1 MVLGQGIIEKKD
13 LKMRLIL
20 IRVLFFVL
28 LFFIWYL
35 IVIWGQIPSYIL
47 PSPLSVLNSFNYG
60 FVKGGYT
67 FAIFSSLVR
76 VLIGYFLALGIGIIT
91 GILLARY
98 YLLDITFGKI
108 ILSLQSIP
116 SVAWVPLAL
125 LWFGITDKAVI
136 FIIILEAV
144 LPVALSTKNAMKNIP
159 PNFIRAAQTLGS
171 RGLHLYKNVIIKA
184 MIPELVTGLR
194 LSWAFAWR
202 ALIAGELFISG
213 TGIGQTLELGRSLA
227 DMAQVIAM
235 ITTIGVIGFLTENIF
250 FGTIERRVRLAWG
263 LEGR

>member
-1 MVLGQGIIEKKD
+1 
-13 LKMRLIL
+13 MRIAL
-20 IRVLFFVL
+20 IRIIFFLVLFL
-28 LFFIWYL
+28 IWYL
-35 IVIWGQIPSYIL
+35 IVSIGHVPSYIV
-47 PSPLSVLNSFNYG
+47 PSPVLVLDSFYHG
-60 FVKGGYT
+60 FMKGGYLL
-67 FAIFSSLVR
+67 AIYSSLIR
-76 VLIGYFLALGIGIIT
+76 VLTGYFLALSVGIIT

-108 ILSLQSIP
+108 ILALQSIP

-125 LWFGITDKAVI
+125 LWFGVTDNAVI

-144 LPVALSTKNAMKNIP
+144 LPVALSTKNAMKNIQ
-159 PNFIRAAQTLGS
+159 PNLIRAAQTLGS

-227 DMAQVIAM
+227 DMAQVMAM
-235 ITTIGVIGFLTENIF
+235 IITIGVIGFLTENIF
-250 FGTIERRVRLAWG
+250 FGSIEKKVRLAWG
-263 LEGR
+263 LEGGN

>member
-1 MVLGQGIIEKKD
+1 MKIV
-13 LKMRLIL
+13 L
-20 IRVLFFVL
+20 IRISFYSL
-28 LFFIWYL
+28 LFLIWYL
-35 IVIWGQIPSYIL
+35 IVFLGHIPNYIL
-47 PSPLSVLNSFNYG
+47 PAPAEVLESFYYG
-60 FVKGGYT
+60 IFKGGYLI
-67 FAIFSSLVR
+67 AIFYSLLR
-76 VLIGYFLALGIGIIT
+76 VLSGYFLALGIGIIT

-98 YLLDITFGKI
+98 YLLDITFGRI
-108 ILSLQSIP
+108 ILALQSIP

-159 PNFIRAAQTLGS
+159 PNLIRAAQTLGS
-171 RGLHLYKNVIIKA
+171 RGLHLYLNVIIKA
-184 MIPELVTGLR
+184 MVPELVTGLR

-213 TGIGQTLELGRSLA
+213 AGIGQTLELGRSLA
-227 DMAQVIAM
+227 DMSQVIAM
-235 ITTIGVIGFLTENIF
+235 ITTIGLIGFLTENMF
-250 FGTIERRVRLAWG
+250 FGSIEKRVRILWG

>member
-1 MVLGQGIIEKKD
+1 MKIFVTRIA
-13 LKMRLIL
+13 
-20 IRVLFFVL
+20 FFVL
-28 LFFIWYL
+28 LFFAWYFVVTL
-35 IVIWGQIPSYIL
+35 GEIPSYIL
-47 PSPLSVLNSFNYG
+47 PSPFAVFESFRYG
-60 FVKGGYT
+60 FFEGNY
-67 FAIFSSLVR
+67 FIAILSSLVR
-76 VLIGYFLALGIGIIT
+76 VLVGYFLALGLGIVT

-98 YLLDITFGKI
+98 YLLDLTFGRT
-108 ILSLQSIP
+108 ILALQSIP

-159 PNFIRAAQTLGS
+159 PTLIRAAQTLGS
-171 RGLHLYKNVIIKA
+171 RSLHLYKNVIIKA
-184 MIPELVTGLR
+184 MVPELVTGLR

-213 TGIGQTLELGRSLA
+213 MGIGQTLELGRSLA

-250 FGTIERRVRLAWG
+250 FGTVERKVRVAWG
-263 LEGR
+263 LEGGK

>member
-1 MVLGQGIIEKKD
+1 MKIVLIRIIFF
-13 LKMRLIL
+13 LIL
-20 IRVLFFVL
+20 FL
-28 LFFIWYL
+28 IWYL
-35 IVIWGQIPSYIL
+35 IVNLGNVPSYIL
-47 PSPLSVLNSFNYG
+47 PSPFSVFDSFYCGFFKGNY
-60 FVKGGYT
+60 T
-67 FAIFSSLVR
+67 IAITSSLVR
-76 VLIGYFLALGIGIIT
+76 VLIGYFLALSVGVIT

-108 ILSLQSIP
+108 ILALQSIP

-125 LWFGITDKAVI
+125 LWFGITDNAVI

-159 PNFIRAAQTLGS
+159 PNLIRAAQTLGS
-171 RGLHLYKNVIIKA
+171 RGLHLYQNVIIKA

-213 TGIGQTLELGRSLA
+213 SGIGQTLELGRSLA
-227 DMAQVIAM
+227 DMSQVIAM
-235 ITTIGVIGFLTENIF
+235 ISTIGVIGFLTENIF

>member
-1 MVLGQGIIEKKD
+1 MKIA
-13 LKMRLIL
+13 L
-20 IRVLFFVL
+20 IRVTFFATLFSV
-28 LFFIWYL
+28 WYL
-35 IVIWGQIPSYIL
+35 IVKLGNIPSYIL
-47 PSPLSVLNSFNYG
+47 PAPLEVFYSFYYG
-60 FVKGGYT
+60 FLKGGYT
-67 FAIFSSLVR
+67 GAIFSSLLR
-76 VLIGYFLALGIGIIT
+76 VLTGYFMALSIGIMI

-98 YLLDITFGKI
+98 YLLDITFGKT
-108 ILSLQSIP
+108 ILALQSIP

-125 LWFGITDKAVI
+125 LWFGITDSAVI

-159 PNFIRAAQTLGS
+159 QNLIRAAQTLGS
-171 RGLHLYKNVIIKA
+171 KGLHLYQNIIIKA

-213 TGIGQTLELGRSLA
+213 SGIGQTLELGRSLA

-235 ITTIGVIGFLTENIF
+235 ITTIGAIGFLTENIF
-250 FGTIERRVRLAWG
+250 FGSMERKVRVAWG

>member
-1 MVLGQGIIEKKD
+1 MKV
-13 LKMRLIL
+13 IL
-20 IRVLFFVL
+20 IRIVFFVL
-28 LFFIWYL
+28 LFCIWYL
-35 IVIWGQIPSYIL
+35 VVNWGQIPTYIL
-47 PSPLSVLNSFNYG
+47 PTPLSVFDSFYHGFLKGNY
-60 FVKGGYT
+60 FI
-67 FAIFSSLVR
+67 AISSSLVR
-76 VLIGYFLALGIGIIT
+76 VLIGYFMALSFGVIT

-98 YLLDITFGKI
+98 YLLDITFGRTM
-108 ILSLQSIP
+108 LALQSIP

-136 FIIILEAV
+136 FIIVLEAI
-144 LPVALSTKNAMKNIP
+144 LPVALSTKNAMKNIS

-171 RGLHLYKNVIIKA
+171 KGLHLYKNVIIKA

-213 TGIGQTLELGRSLA
+213 AGIGQTLELGRSLA

-250 FGTIERRVRLAWG
+250 FGTIERKVRLAWG

>member
-1 MVLGQGIIEKKD
+1 MKIT
-13 LKMRLIL
+13 L
-20 IRVLFFVL
+20 IRVTFYLL
-28 LFFIWYL
+28 LFLFWYL
-35 IVIWGQIPSYIL
+35 FIKLGNIPSYIL
-47 PSPLSVLNSFNYG
+47 PAPIEVLSSFYYG
-60 FVKGGYT
+60 FFKGSYCT
-67 FAIFSSLVR
+67 AIFFSLVR
-76 VLIGYFLALGIGIIT
+76 VLIGYFLALGVGMIT

-98 YLLDITFGKI
+98 YLLDITFGRT
-108 ILSLQSIP
+108 ILALQSIP

-125 LWFGITDKAVI
+125 LWFGITDNAVV

-159 PNFIRAAQTLGS
+159 PNLIRAAQTLGS
-171 RGLHLYKNVIIKA
+171 KGLHLYRNVIIKA

-213 TGIGQTLELGRSLA
+213 SGIGQTLELGRSLA
-227 DMAQVIAM
+227 DMSQVIAM
-235 ITTIGVIGFLTENIF
+235 ITTIGVIGFLTENLF
-250 FGTIERRVRLAWG
+250 FGTIERRVRNAWG

>member
-1 MVLGQGIIEKKD
+1 MKIT
-13 LKMRLIL
+13 L
-20 IRVLFFVL
+20 IRIAFFIL
-28 LFFIWYL
+28 LFLLWYL
-35 IVIWGQIPSYIL
+35 IVTIGNIPSYIL
-47 PSPLSVLNSFNYG
+47 PKPQEVFESFYYG
-60 FVKGGYT
+60 FLKGGYSS
-67 FAIFSSLVR
+67 AIFSSLIR
-76 VLIGYFLALGIGIIT
+76 VLIGYFLALSAGLIT

-108 ILSLQSIP
+108 ILALQSIP

-125 LWFGITDKAVI
+125 LWFGITDNAVI
-136 FIIILEAV
+136 FIIILEAI
-144 LPVALSTKNAMKNIP
+144 LPVAMSTKNAMKNIP
-159 PNFIRAAQTLGS
+159 PNLIRAAQTLGS
-171 RGLHLYKNVIIKA
+171 RGFHLYQNVIIKA

-213 TGIGQTLELGRSLA
+213 VGIGQTLELGRSLA

-263 LEGR
+263 LEGRE

>member
-1 MVLGQGIIEKKD
+1 MKVVLIRIAFFII
-13 LKMRLIL
+13 LIL
-20 IRVLFFVL
+20 LWY
-28 LFFIWYL
+28 FIVSL
-35 IVIWGQIPSYIL
+35 GHIPSYIL
-47 PSPLSVLNSFNYG
+47 PSPLGVFDSFFYGFLEGDYFYAILNS
-60 FVKGGYT
+60 
-67 FAIFSSLVR
+67 LLR
-76 VLIGYFLALGIGIIT
+76 VLAGYFLALSVGIVT

-98 YLLDITFGKI
+98 YLLDITFGRT
-108 ILSLQSIP
+108 ILALQSIP

-144 LPVALSTKNAMKNIP
+144 LPIALSTKNAMKNIP
-159 PNFIRAAQTLGS
+159 PNLIRAAQTLGS

-184 MIPELVTGLR
+184 MVPELVTGLR

-213 TGIGQTLELGRSLA
+213 TGIGQTLELGRALA
-227 DMAQVIAM
+227 DMSQVIAM
-235 ITTIGVIGFLTENIF
+235 ITTIGIIGFLTENIF
-250 FGTIERRVRLAWG
+250 FGTIEKRVRLAWG

>member
-1 MVLGQGIIEKKD
+1 MKIV
-13 LKMRLIL
+13 L
-20 IRVLFFVL
+20 IRVCFYLL
-28 LFFIWYL
+28 LFLIWYL
-35 IVIWGQIPSYIL
+35 IVFLGHIPNYIL
-47 PSPLSVLNSFNYG
+47 PAPYEVLNSFYYG
-60 FVKGGYT
+60 IFEGGYLI
-67 FAIFSSLVR
+67 AIFHSLLR
-76 VLIGYFLALGIGIIT
+76 VLIGYFLALGVGIIT

-98 YLLDITFGKI
+98 YLLDITFGRI
-108 ILSLQSIP
+108 ILALQSIP

-159 PNFIRAAQTLGS
+159 PNLIRAAQTLGS
-171 RGLHLYKNVIIKA
+171 RGLHLYLNVIIKA
-184 MIPELVTGLR
+184 MVPELVTGLR

-213 TGIGQTLELGRSLA
+213 AGIGQTLELGRSLA
-227 DMAQVIAM
+227 DMSQVIAM
-235 ITTIGVIGFLTENIF
+235 ITTIGLIGFLTENMF
-250 FGTIERRVRLAWG
+250 FGSIEKRVRILWG

>member
-1 MVLGQGIIEKKD
+1 M
-13 LKMRLIL
+13 KMIL
-20 IRVLFFVL
+20 IRVAFFLL
-28 LFFIWYL
+28 LFFIWNL
-35 IVIWGQIPSYIL
+35 VVVLGHLPSYIL
-47 PSPLSVLNSFNYG
+47 PAPLEVFDSFYYG
-60 FVKGGYT
+60 FFKGGYT
-67 FAIFSSLVR
+67 VAIFSSLLR
-76 VLIGYFLALGIGIIT
+76 VLIGYFMALGIGIIT

-98 YLLDITFGKI
+98 YILDVTFGKI
-108 ILSLQSIP
+108 ILALQSIP

-125 LWFGITDKAVI
+125 LWFGITDSAVI

-144 LPVALSTKNAMKNIP
+144 LPITLSTKNAMKNIP
-159 PNFIRAAQTLGS
+159 PNLIRAAQTLGS
-171 RGLHLYKNVIIKA
+171 KGLHLYKNVIIKA

-213 TGIGQTLELGRSLA
+213 SGIGQTLELGRSLA

-263 LEGR
+263 LEGGN

>member
-1 MVLGQGIIEKKD
+1 MKIT
-13 LKMRLIL
+13 L
-20 IRVLFFVL
+20 IRIAFFVL
-28 LFFIWYL
+28 LFCIWYL
-35 IVIWGQIPSYIL
+35 IVKVGQIPSYIL
-47 PSPLSVLNSFNYG
+47 PAPQEVFDSFYYG
-60 FVKGGYT
+60 FLKGGYT
-67 FAIFSSLVR
+67 AAIFSSLLR
-76 VLIGYFLALGIGIIT
+76 VLIGYFMALGIGIIT

-98 YLLDITFGKI
+98 YILDVTFGRI
-108 ILSLQSIP
+108 ILALQSIP

-125 LWFGITDKAVI
+125 LWFGITDSAVI

-144 LPVALSTKNAMKNIP
+144 LPVTLSTKNAMKNIP
-159 PNFIRAAQTLGS
+159 SNLIRAAQTLGS
-171 RGLHLYKNVIIKA
+171 RGLHLYQNVIIKA

-213 TGIGQTLELGRSLA
+213 SGIGQTLELGRSLA

-250 FGTIERRVRLAWG
+250 FGTIEKRVRLAWG
-263 LEGR
+263 LQ

>member
-1 MVLGQGIIEKKD
+1 MKLWKVPPYILPEPLEVLNSFYYGFFKGNYCFAI
-13 LKMRLIL
+13 LCSL
-20 IRVLFFVL
+20 IRVLF
-28 LFFIWYL
+28 
-35 IVIWGQIPSYIL
+35 
-47 PSPLSVLNSFNYG
+47 
-60 FVKGGYT
+60 
-67 FAIFSSLVR
+67 
-76 VLIGYFLALGIGIIT
+76 GYFLALALGIVT

-98 YLLDITFGKI
+98 YLLDITFGRTM
-108 ILSLQSIP
+108 LALQSIP

-136 FIIILEAV
+136 FIIVLEAI
-144 LPVALSTKNAMKNIP
+144 LPTALSTKNAMKNIP

-171 RGLHLYKNVIIKA
+171 RGFHLYKNVIIKA
-184 MIPELVTGLR
+184 MIPELVTGIR

-202 ALIAGELFISG
+202 ALIAGELFVTG
-213 TGIGQTLELGRSLA
+213 AGIGQTLELGRSLA

-250 FGTIERRVRLAWG
+250 FGMIEKRVRLAWG

>member
-1 MVLGQGIIEKKD
+1 MKIT
-13 LKMRLIL
+13 L
-20 IRVLFFVL
+20 IRITFFILLFFV
-28 LFFIWYL
+28 WYL
-35 IVIWGQIPSYIL
+35 IVEVTHLPSYIL
-47 PSPLSVLNSFNYG
+47 PAPLEVLDSFYYG
-60 FVKGGYT
+60 FFKGGYT
-67 FAIFSSLVR
+67 FAIVSSLAR
-76 VLIGYFLALGIGIIT
+76 VLVGYLLALSFGVIT

-98 YLLDITFGKI
+98 YVLDITFGKT
-108 ILSLQSIP
+108 ILALQSIP

-136 FIIILEAV
+136 FIIVLEAV

-159 PNFIRAAQTLGS
+159 PTLIRAAQTLGS
-171 RGLHLYKNVIIKA
+171 RGLHLYQNVIVKA

-235 ITTIGVIGFLTENIF
+235 ITTIGIIGFLTENIF
-250 FGTIERRVRLAWG
+250 FGTIEKKVRVAWG
-263 LEGR
+263 LEGSR

>member
-1 MVLGQGIIEKKD
+1 MKLT
-13 LKMRLIL
+13 L
-20 IRVLFFVL
+20 IRIGFYFL
-28 LFFIWYL
+28 LFLLWYI
-35 IVIWGQIPSYIL
+35 IVKIGNIPSYIL
-47 PSPLSVLNSFNYG
+47 PAPIEVFESFSYG
-60 FVKGGYT
+60 FIKGGYLI
-67 FAIFSSLVR
+67 AIFSSLVR
-76 VLIGYFLALGIGIIT
+76 VLVGYVLALSIGILT

-98 YLLDITFGKI
+98 YLLDITLGKS
-108 ILSLQSIP
+108 ILALQSIP

-159 PNFIRAAQTLGS
+159 PNLIRAAQTLGS
-171 RGLHLYKNVIIKA
+171 KGLHLYKNVIIKA

-213 TGIGQTLELGRSLA
+213 SGIGQTLELGRSLA

-235 ITTIGVIGFLTENIF
+235 ITTIGVIGFLTENLF
-250 FGTIERRVRLAWG
+250 FGSIEKNVRIAWG
-263 LEGR
+263 MDLQK

>member
-1 MVLGQGIIEKKD
+1 MKTTII
-13 LKMRLIL
+13 RI
-20 IRVLFFVL
+20 VFFIL
-28 LFFIWYL
+28 LFFIWFL
-35 IVIWGQIPSYIL
+35 FVKLTNTPSYIL
-47 PSPLSVLNSFNYG
+47 PEPFEVIDSFYYG
-60 FVKGGYT
+60 FLKGNYSI
-67 FAIFSSLVR
+67 AISYSLVR
-76 VLIGYFLALGIGIIT
+76 VLTGYFLALGVGVIIGILI
-91 GILLARY
+91 ARY
-98 YLLDITFGKI
+98 YILDITFGRM

-125 LWFGITDKAVI
+125 LWFGITDSAVI
-136 FIIILEAV
+136 FIIILEAI
-144 LPVALSTKNAMKNIP
+144 LPIALSTKNAMKNIP
-159 PNFIRAAQTLGS
+159 QSLIRAAQTLGS

-213 TGIGQTLELGRSLA
+213 AGIGQTLELGRSLA

-250 FGTIERRVRLAWG
+250 FGMIERRVRIAWG
-263 LEGR
+263 LQ

>member
-1 MVLGQGIIEKKD
+1 MKLT
-13 LKMRLIL
+13 L
-20 IRVLFFVL
+20 IRIGFYFL
-28 LFFIWYL
+28 LFILWYL
-35 IVIWGQIPSYIL
+35 IVKVGNIPSYIL
-47 PSPLSVLNSFNYG
+47 PAPSDVFGSFYDG
-60 FVKGGYT
+60 FLKGGYLL
-67 FAIFSSLVR
+67 AIFSSLIR
-76 VLIGYFLALGIGIIT
+76 VLIGYFLALIIGVIT

-98 YLLDITFGKI
+98 YLLDITFGKS
-108 ILSLQSIP
+108 ILALQSIP

-159 PNFIRAAQTLGS
+159 PNLIRAAQTLGS
-171 RGLHLYKNVIIKA
+171 RGLHLYQNVILKA

-213 TGIGQTLELGRSLA
+213 AGIGQTLEIGRSLA

-235 ITTIGVIGFLTENIF
+235 ITTIGVIGFLTENLF
-250 FGTIERRVRLAWG
+250 FGSIEKNVRLAWG
-263 LEGR
+263 LDAQK

>member
-1 MVLGQGIIEKKD
+1 MKI
-13 LKMRLIL
+13 IL
-20 IRVLFFVL
+20 IRISFFLILFLV
-28 LFFIWYL
+28 WYL
-35 IVIWGQIPSYIL
+35 VVIWGQIPTYIL
-47 PSPLSVLNSFNYG
+47 PSPVEVFNSFYFG
-60 FVKGGYT
+60 FLKGGYSV
-67 FAIFSSLVR
+67 AIFSSLIR
-76 VLIGYFLALGIGIIT
+76 VLVGYFLALSAGIIT

-98 YLLDITFGKI
+98 YLLDITFGRS
-108 ILSLQSIP
+108 ILALQSIP

-125 LWFGITDKAVI
+125 LWFGIADKAVI

-159 PNFIRAAQTLGS
+159 PNLIRAAQTLGS

-213 TGIGQTLELGRSLA
+213 AGIGQTLELGRSLA
-227 DMAQVIAM
+227 DMSQVIAM
-235 ITTIGVIGFLTENIF
+235 ITTIGAIGFLTENIF
-250 FGTIERRVRLAWG
+250 FGIIERKVRLAWG
-263 LEGR
+263 LEGKT

>member
-1 MVLGQGIIEKKD
+1 MKIV
-13 LKMRLIL
+13 L
-20 IRVLFFVL
+20 IRITFFVL
-28 LFFIWYL
+28 LFCIWYL
-35 IVIWGQIPSYIL
+35 VVNWGQIPTYIL
-47 PSPLSVLNSFNYG
+47 PSPLSVFDSFYYG
-60 FVKGGYT
+60 FLKGNY
-67 FAIFSSLVR
+67 FISIFSSLIR
-76 VLIGYFLALGIGIIT
+76 VLVGYFLALGAGVIT

-98 YLLDITFGKI
+98 YLLDITFGRTM
-108 ILSLQSIP
+108 LSLQSIP

-136 FIIILEAV
+136 FIIILEAI

-159 PNFIRAAQTLGS
+159 PNLIRAAQTLGS
-171 RGLHLYKNVIIKA
+171 RGLHLYQNVIIKA

-213 TGIGQTLELGRSLA
+213 AGIGQTLELGRSLA

-235 ITTIGVIGFLTENIF
+235 ITTIGAIGFLTENIF
-250 FGTIERRVRLAWG
+250 FGTIERRVRLVWG

>member
-1 MVLGQGIIEKKD
+1 MKLT
-13 LKMRLIL
+13 L
-20 IRVLFFVL
+20 IRIAFFLL
-28 LFFIWYL
+28 LFLIWYL
-35 IVIWGQIPSYIL
+35 IVTCGQIPSYIL
-47 PSPLSVLNSFNYG
+47 PKPHEVFESFLYG
-60 FVKGGYT
+60 FLKGNYT
-67 FAIFSSLVR
+67 LAILSSLVR
-76 VLIGYFLALGIGIIT
+76 VLIGYFLALGVGVVT

-98 YLLDITFGKI
+98 YLLDITFGKT
-108 ILSLQSIP
+108 ILALQSIP

-159 PNFIRAAQTLGS
+159 FNLIRAAQTLGS
-171 RGLHLYKNVIIKA
+171 RGLHLYLNVIIKA

-213 TGIGQTLELGRSLA
+213 VGIGQTLELGRSLA
-227 DMAQVIAM
+227 DMTQVIAM

-250 FGTIERRVRLAWG
+250 FGVLERKVRFVWG
-263 LEGR
+263 LEGQK